1 MTTTTTRSK
10 FIYLCWRSH
19 WTSAFTSTREQKG
32 KEMNADIYGISFCAH
47 IFSWMDAHIFLI
59 LPPPLFLMDDDIAF
73 LQLFFSMW
81 QKCAIDFVNCK
92 HSENVFFSSS
102 LMIASDWTYNKSDII
117 ILNRIILCCEYI
129 VAISNSVLF
138 RSQMNGMRFHDALF
152 QFQIIK
158 WQ

>member
-1 MTTTTTRSK
+1 MLTISLNICVHFNERTKRK
-10 FIYLCWRSH
+10 RNERRYLWHFILCSYFFVDGRAYFSYF
-19 WTSAFTSTREQKG
+19 TASSVSYGRRYSISAT
-32 KEMNADIYGISFCAH
+32 
-47 IFSWMDAHIFLI
+47 L
-59 LPPPLFLMDDDIAF
+59 
-73 LQLFFSMW
+73 FSMW